1 MLVAP
6 LGALTREAT
15 VDRVLRHVRDVH
27 RTSILVDAQGVFRI
41 FMRLHRATL
50 EMTDKCIRKVAFWLL
65 N

>member
-6 LGALTREAT
+6 LGALTSEAT

-27 RTSILVDAQGVFRI
+27 RTTILVDAQGVFRI

-50 EMTDKCIRKVAFWLL
+50 ELTDKCTRQVAFWLVS
-65 N
+65 